1 MIHSYTRI
9 GNEWTVSMLPSQS
22 FNTVTKTH
30 PQYNLS
36 IFFTKRPRSLYPNSI
51 LVWLSSRWITLYWTS
66 MNLLTGCLSS
76 PPTLHS
82 YLSKISF
89 QLYSEYPANAI
100 AFAGYSEDKT
110 KETIRHLENPTR
122 EHCSKLKDVMK
133 TVWMIADWQLRPDA
147 AQTTVPCV
155 QAQGRTYDRPN
166 VQPLQHRGRHNKTR
180 PTLSR
185 AANTR
190 GHTSDTYTEASLR
203 APFGYGRFLQGSLSH
218 LETQIIHRS
227 RGSMGQP
234 RRLMRASRSR
244 IATPW
249 VEVCVKV
256 HSSLCYVKKHIIF
269 IHSHSRLYRYFRLVR
284 LANLNQARINILN
297 G

>member
-1 MIHSYTRI
+1 MNEPFPCCRHNHSTPLQKHIRNIIYQFF
-9 GNEWTVSMLPSQS
+9 LP
-22 FNTVTKTH
+22 
-30 PQYNLS
+30 
-36 IFFTKRPRSLYPNSI
+36 KRPRSLYPNSKRTLSRSLDI
-51 LVWLSSRWITLYWTS
+51 LRIKPNKQSDTW
-66 MNLLTGCLSS
+66 
-76 PPTLHS
+76 
-82 YLSKISF
+82 KIPRASTA
-89 QLYSEYPANAI
+89 SN
-100 AFAGYSEDKT
+100 
-110 KETIRHLENPTR
+110 
-122 EHCSKLKDVMK
+122 
-133 TVWMIADWQLRPDA
+133 A